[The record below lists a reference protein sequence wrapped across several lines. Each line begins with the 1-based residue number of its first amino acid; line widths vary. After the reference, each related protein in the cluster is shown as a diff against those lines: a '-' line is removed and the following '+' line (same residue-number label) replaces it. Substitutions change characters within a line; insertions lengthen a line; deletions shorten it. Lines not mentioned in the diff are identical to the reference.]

1 MKNIMPPINTPDNAF
16 HDGNPA
22 TGEQGTIV
30 PGLWLNNS
38 QDATR
43 NIQQELISVL
53 TSAGIDIDESQNN
66 QLLLAIQKLISD
78 KTPAASLLTK
88 GIVQLNS
95 STTSASETLA
105 ATPKAVKAV
114 SDAAGKIVSDLSDIG
129 IGLPSMTVIPNFDFQ
144 NFAFT
149 SGANYLAS
157 SSDWINVPSGV
168 SYPTGLYISITVDY
182 ATGTQ
187 IGLTIKPSTVSSTN
201 FKIFDVRSGGYAG
214 SRTFTVREVQTVDSS
229 GFAGRLMGTP
239 KIFNSSA
246 LYTPAAGC
254 KLAIA
259 EIVAA
264 GGGGG
269 GCYLADATGAS
280 AGGGGGSGGYSLL
293 IITNPVATTITIG
306 TGGAMGVVA
315 ANSSPAAGSAGGDTT
330 FGSLATA
337 KGGRGGL
344 SAGWAVAVGTVDTAC
359 SNGGGGGVVGTGL
372 ITSAGDQGSLGIQL
386 KLNGTGGIGGS
397 SKLGSGGHYVG
408 TGYTITLP
416 TKGGGGVGNY
426 RAAGTTYAGSNG
438 ADGYCVVWEY
448 F

>member
-1 MKNIMPPINTPDNAF
+1 MHRIDTPSAQIDKFGTGKNGFTR
-16 HDGNPA
+16 GNPQTGVQA
-22 TGEQGTIV
+22 TA
-30 PGLWLNNS
+30 LDDDYF
-38 QDATR
+38 DAV
-43 NIQQELISVL
+43 QEEIAGVIEG
-53 TSAGIDIDESQNN
+53 AGIALDKSNRAQLITALKKLFLLSGNN
-66 QLLLAIQKLISD
+66 LSEIKDAGAAAVTAALANL
-78 KTPAASLLTK
+78 SL
-88 GIVQLNS
+88 
-95 STTSASETLA
+95 TTL
-105 ATPKAVKAV
+105 
-114 SDAAGKIVSDLSDIG
+114 G

-214 SRTFTVREVQTVDSS
+214 SRTFTVREVQTVDSG

-246 LYTPAAGC
+246 LYTPTAGC

-293 IITNPVATTITIG
+293 IVNNPVATTITIG

-372 ITSAGDQGSLGIQL
+372 ITSAGDQGGLGIQL